1 MNQRTSRKAASHQ
14 HIVDVASRALRR
26 EGFDGVNVTE
36 VMRAAGMTHG
46 GFYGHFQSRDSLL
59 SEALAEAGNQ
69 NLEILRDQVERSG
82 GLGVSPF
89 RALIETYLSQ
99 GHVQDWESAC
109 PVSLLGGEMPR
120 QAPAVVEPSRSVIGN
135 LHRLVEQVLPRG
147 AEPDAAWMVTGA
159 LVGAV
164 QLARA
169 LGDDPAASA
178 ALADVKSNLL
188 ARYDV

>member
-1 MNQRTSRKAASHQ
+1 MNERASRKAASHQ

-26 EGFDGVNVTE
+26 QGFHGVNVTE

-46 GFYGHFQSRDSLL
+46 GFYGHFQSRDALL
-59 SEALAEAGNQ
+59 SEAVAEAGTQ
-69 NLEILRDQVERSG
+69 NLEILQGQVDRSG
-82 GLGVSPF
+82 ALGVGPF
-89 RALIETYLSQ
+89 RALIETYLSE

-109 PVSLLGGEMPR
+109 PVSLLGSEMPR
-120 QAPAVVEPSRSVIGN
+120 QVSAVVEPSRGVIGN
-135 LHRLVEQVLPRG
+135 LHRLVKEVLPRG
-147 AEPDAAWMVTGA
+147 AEPDAAWTVTGA

-164 QLARA
+164 QLTRA